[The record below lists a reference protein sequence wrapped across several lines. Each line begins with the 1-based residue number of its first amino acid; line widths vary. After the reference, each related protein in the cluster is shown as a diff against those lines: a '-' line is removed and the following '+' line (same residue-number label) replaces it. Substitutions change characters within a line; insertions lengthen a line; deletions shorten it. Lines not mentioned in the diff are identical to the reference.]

1 MALVRLIHTSDWHLG
16 QTLHGQ
22 DRDHEHAQFLAWLL
36 DQLVVHR
43 ADALLIAGDVFDT
56 VNPPLKAQERLYD
69 FIVRAHEKLPQLDIV
84 MIAGNH
90 DSGGRIELPAP
101 LMKRL
106 NAHAVGRISW
116 VAEGQL
122 DHQRLLVPLHDAAG
136 NTAAWCL
143 TLPFLRP
150 AEVTGMTLGDD
161 YMAGIRQVHERLI
174 AAAEAVRQPGQ
185 ALVAMSHAHMAG
197 GAVSEESERNIVIG
211 NAEALPA
218 SLFPESVAY
227 VALGHLHKPQQVAGT
242 QFTRE
247 VAEGAGSAAVDMKLQ
262 PGILVGKAGQRIW
275 PGHPCRRPEQEMLT
289 SPIAQRPLRQQT
301 QPQHIGAQ
309 PLQALHP
316 RGQPVATRIEHL
328 QAQIAVDPA
337 LAGEPPAGLALLG
350 SQQLRLQVARLPC
363 HASHQAG
370 MAASGAT
377 AGGHRHAS
385 QRQRVEQIAV
395 GWYGPTTSGAAEFRH
410 RRYPMPPRSD
420 CARPAWLDRAPRPPA
435 AGRHPAHPRRSTGSG
450 RWTG

>member
-1 MALVRLIHTSDWHLG
+1 MRLIHTSDWHLG

-22 DRDHEHAQFLAWLL
+22 DRDYEHAQFLAWLL
-36 DQLVVHR
+36 DQLVGHQ
-43 ADALLIAGDVFDT
+43 ADALLMAGDVFDT

-101 LMKRL
+101 LMRRL

-122 DHQRLLVPLHDAAG
+122 DHQRLLVPLHDANG

-174 AAAEAVRQPGQ
+174 AAAETARQPGQ

-227 VALGHLHKPQQVAGT
+227 VALGHLHKPQQVAG
-242 QFTRE
+242 QPRIRYSGSPLPLSFAE
-247 VAEGAGSAAVDMKLQ
+247 VNYPHQVLLVELDGEALKQVDSLPVPRAVEMIRIGRAPLAEIITALEALPPTGLFDDNLPWLEVRVLLDEPLPDLRQRIETA
-262 PGILVGKAGQRIW
+262 ITGKACRLVRIASEYAGKRGEAESEVLLGLDQITPQELFARAW
-275 PGHPCRRPEQEMLT
+275 EEQYGNPADE
-289 SPIAQRPLRQQT
+289 
-301 QPQHIGAQ
+301 
-309 PLQALHP
+309 QALDDF
-316 RGQPVATRIEHL
+316 AT
-328 QAQIAVDPA
+328 
-337 LAGEPPAGLALLG
+337 LL
-350 SQQLRLQVARLPC
+350 
-363 HASHQAG
+363 
-370 MAASGAT
+370 
-377 AGGHRHAS
+377 
-385 QRQRVEQIAV
+385 QRVE
-395 GWYGPTTSGAAEFRH
+395 F
-410 RRYPMPPRSD
+410 
-420 CARPAWLDRAPRPPA
+420 
-435 AGRHPAHPRRSTGSG
+435 AHEEIER
-450 RWTG
+450 